1 MPFYEKRRV
10 QIYSEEVGCGLLLLL
25 KPRRPTDDP
34 PCPMLLDISSIS
46 SP

>member
-25 KPRRPTDDP
+25 NPGDRR
-34 PCPMLLDISSIS
+34 MIRLAHAA
-46 SP
+46 